1 MKPGPDRPS
10 VDPPSAEPASRAEPS
25 LVQPSAVPRELPRR
39 TPTGT
44 MRSAAANARLASV
57 LEMIGDA
64 FVAFDA
70 DFNYTYVNEKA
81 AALFGRKAAE
91 LIGRNYWQE
100 FPEVRGTYFAD
111 AYVRALETGVPIQFE
126 DHFERWDR
134 WFENRVYPSADGLA
148 IFYTE
153 ITDRKRAEEAIV
165 ASEARLALIFDTVG
179 DVVFLLTVETEGC
192 FRFASINAAFTKV
205 TGLRAE
211 QVIGKRVEDVL
222 PPSAHELVVSHYRE
236 AIDTRAT
243 VRWEEV
249 SSYPTGTLYGEV
261 AITPAFDES
270 GACTHLIGSVHD
282 VTATR
287 RAAEQVG
294 KLNIELERRVAER
307 TARLQAANKELEAFS
322 YSVSHDLR
330 APLRAIGGFAEI
342 IARRHVAS
350 LPPEAQRYFANILQ
364 ASERMNQLID
374 ALLAYSRLGHW
385 AVRRET
391 IALHDVFASLQAD
404 FTPRVQQA
412 GGRLAVAADLPAV
425 CGDRVLLEQLFGN
438 LLDNALTYHQPGT
451 PPDVAVDWSRE
462 GDDVVVRVRDRGIGI
477 PREHQE
483 KIFDIFQRLHS
494 EDTYPGTGVGLATVR
509 KAADL
514 LGGAVMVESEPG
526 AGATF
531 HVALPAADAAAAA
544 ASPEPLRSAAR

>member
-10 VDPPSAEPASRAEPS
+10 VDPPSAEPVSRAETS
-25 LVQPSAVPRELPRR
+25 LVQPPAVPRELPRR

-81 AALFGRKAAE
+81 AALFGRKAAD
-91 LIGRNYWQE
+91 LVGRNYWQE
-100 FPEVRGTYFAD
+100 FPEARGTYFAE
-111 AYVRALETGVPIQFE
+111 AYVRALETGEPIQFE
-126 DHFERWDR
+126 NHFVPWDR

-148 IFYTE
+148 IFFTE
-153 ITDRKRAEEAIV
+153 ITDRKRAE
-165 ASEARLALIFDTVG
+165 
-179 DVVFLLTVETEGC
+179 
-192 FRFASINAAFTKV
+192 AAM
-205 TGLRAE
+205 R
-211 QVIGKRVEDVL
+211 Q
-222 PPSAHELVVSHYRE
+222 
-236 AIDTRAT
+236 
-243 VRWEEV
+243 
-249 SSYPTGTLYGEV
+249 
-261 AITPAFDES
+261 
-270 GACTHLIGSVHD
+270 
-282 VTATR
+282 
-287 RAAEQVG
+287 
-294 KLNIELERRVAER
+294 LNVELERRVAER

-342 IARRHVAS
+342 IARRYAAS
-350 LPPEAQRYFANILQ
+350 LPAEGQRYFANILQ

-374 ALLAYSRLGHW
+374 ALLGYSRLGHW

-404 FTPRVQQA
+404 FAPRVQQS
-412 GGRLAVAADLPAV
+412 GGRLGVADDLPAV

-438 LLDNALTYHQPGT
+438 LLDNALTYHLPGT
-451 PPDVAVDWSRE
+451 PPEVTVSWSRE

-494 EDTYPGTGVGLATVR
+494 EDAYPGTGVGLATVR

-531 HVALPAADAAAAA
+531 HVALPAADAAAAGA
-544 ASPEPLRSAAR
+544 TRAPAERGAMSATP